1 MKTELEIIKE
11 ENQSYRNNL
20 PKFQVMAENMNEE
33 IVRAN
38 AEAIKWKSMY
48 EQSQRENQMLN
59 KFNMAFIGMSLGVIG
74 ATIIFIATHFR

>member
-20 PKFQVMAENMNEE
+20 PKFQVMAETMNEE

-38 AEAIKWKSMY
+38 AEALKWKSMF

-59 KFNMAFIGMSLGVIG
+59 KFNIAFIGMSLGVIG
-74 ATIIFIATHFR
+74 ATIIFLATHFR